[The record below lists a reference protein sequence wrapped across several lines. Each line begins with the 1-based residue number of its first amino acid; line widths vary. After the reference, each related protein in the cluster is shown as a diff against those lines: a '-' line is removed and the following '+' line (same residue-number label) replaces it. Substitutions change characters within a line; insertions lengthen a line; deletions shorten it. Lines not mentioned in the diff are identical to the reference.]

1 MPPTSI
7 PTGLT
12 AFHAYVSKNNSGPLV
27 THHIVQFDV
36 VTLNR
41 GNGYNAFDGIFIVPA
56 IGTYVFSWYFMSDS
70 QGNVCTQLM
79 RNAEILC
86 TRFADSTTFTG
97 WDFATGVVVI
107 DANQGDHVYVRM
119 GQKSLGKV
127 RSVDQG
133 TTTFS
138 GWLLS

>member
-7 PTGLT
+7 PTGLI

-56 IGTYVFSWYFMSDS
+56 IGTYVFSWSFMSDS

-97 WDFATGVVVI
+97 WDFATG
-107 DANQGDHVYVRM
+107 
-119 GQKSLGKV
+119 L
-127 RSVDQG
+127 
-133 TTTFS
+133 
-138 GWLLS
+138 